1 MPGAIE
7 GTYMFD
13 WYGENIK
20 GYSVVQPGEIVA
32 EGEEPGEEPTEEPV
46 PTETSADSHT
56 DSDRRAC
63 TFRASRFLCNM
74 ELDKTKVKVGDI
86 ITATIKIENMKNF
99 AGYQLNI
106 KYDPTMLEAIELE
119 TGSAIAKRT
128 WPVTGGTVLQ
138 SDNYGKTTAVANDV
152 GAGIINFAEAYSN
165 LTKYRETGVAEE
177 TGIIGKIGFRVL
189 KAGSTAIRF
198 EDTTAMPGAIEGHT
212 CSTGMARTSKGIA

>member
-1 MPGAIE
+1 
-7 GTYMFD
+7 
-13 WYGENIK
+13 
-20 GYSVVQPGEIVA
+20 
-32 EGEEPGEEPTEEPV
+32 
-46 PTETSADSHT
+46 
-56 DSDRRAC
+56 
-63 TFRASRFLCNM
+63 
-74 ELDKTKVKVGDI
+74 
-86 ITATIKIENMKNF
+86 MKNF

-198 EDTTAMPGAIEGHT
+198 EDTTAMPGAIEGT
-212 CSTGMARTSKGIA
+212 YMFDWYGENIKGYSVVQPGEIVAEGEEPTEEPVPTETSADPTPTVTEEPVLQSFQIPM

>member
-1 MPGAIE
+1 
-7 GTYMFD
+7 
-13 WYGENIK
+13 
-20 GYSVVQPGEIVA
+20 
-32 EGEEPGEEPTEEPV
+32 
-46 PTETSADSHT
+46 
-56 DSDRRAC
+56 
-63 TFRASRFLCNM
+63 
-74 ELDKTKVKVGDI
+74 
-86 ITATIKIENMKNF
+86 MKNF

-198 EDTTAMPGAIEGHT
+198 EDTTAMPGAIEGT
-212 CSTGMARTSKGIA
+212 YMFDWYGENIKGYSVVQPGEIVAEGEEPTEEPVPTETSADPTPTVTEEPVPSELPDSYVIMELDKTKVKVGEVPVEYQV

>member
-1 MPGAIE
+1 MTRP
-7 GTYMFD
+7 
-13 WYGENIK
+13 
-20 GYSVVQPGEIVA
+20 
-32 EGEEPGEEPTEEPV
+32 
-46 PTETSADSHT
+46 
-56 DSDRRAC
+56 C
-63 TFRASRFLCNM
+63 
-74 ELDKTKVKVGDI
+74 
-86 ITATIKIENMKNF
+86 
-99 AGYQLNI
+99 
-106 KYDPTMLEAIELE
+106 LEAIELE

-198 EDTTAMPGAIEGHT
+198 EDTTAMPGAIEGT
-212 CSTGMARTSKGIA
+212 YMFDWYGENIKGYSVVQPGEIVAEGEEPGEEPTEEPVPTETSADPTPTVTEEPVPSELPDSYVIMELDKTKVKVGT

>member
-1 MPGAIE
+1 LKIHYRCRAIS
-7 GTYMFD
+7 GTSLFD
-13 WYGENIK
+13 WDAETIT
-20 GYSVVQPGEIVA
+20 GYEVIQPDLIVVEAEPLKDASVA
-32 EGEEPGEEPTEEPV
+32 
-46 PTETSADSHT
+46 
-56 DSDRRAC
+56 
-63 TFRASRFLCNM
+63 L

-189 KAGSTAIRF
+189 KQEVRL
-198 EDTTAMPGAIEGHT
+198 
-212 CSTGMARTSKGIA
+212 